1 MTTSTA
7 FTTSTGARGR
17 TRTVRRFAV
26 VARRNAEVLYRT
38 DDLARARRRADAAT
52 NTTGLRHSVAGG
64 ADVIDA
70 HTGEILDRRRPLPL
84 GHDWGDREERA
95 ALAARWAELS

>member
-1 MTTSTA
+1 MTTSTT

-17 TRTVRRFAV
+17 TRTTRKYAV

-38 DDLARARRRADAAT
+38 DVLERARRRADAAT
-52 NTTGLRHSVAGG
+52 NTTGLLYSVAGG

-70 HTGEILDRRRPLPL
+70 LTGELL
-84 GHDWGDREERA
+84 
-95 ALAARWAELS
+95 